1 MGSGIQESTQLENYS
16 KNVHQT
22 MANTL
27 NARALVVND
36 VDAVSGHGLLFS
48 IPHNSLTIESMS
60 LFILI
65 NLHEVEHVFKRT
77 ESHIIRLE
85 ISFLAFD
92 PWHFL
97 WVCVC
102 VVCVY

>member
-27 NARALVVND
+27 NARALVND
-36 VDAVSGHGLLFS
+36 VDAVSGLGLLFS

-60 LFILI
+60 LLFSSICMKLNMCLSALNRTLSDLKLVFWLLILGI
-65 NLHEVEHVFKRT
+65 
-77 ESHIIRLE
+77 
-85 ISFLAFD
+85 FL
-92 PWHFL
+92 
-97 WVCVC
+97 
-102 VVCVY
+102 